1 MIKNNVI
8 SISGEPVTGKS
19 SNIRAI
25 KQKLIEKGFKEENI
39 HIISAGHRFREY
51 FNEILNFIKSYDN
64 DEKLK
69 EMYDEGVIKEIIE
82 NPEYRSTLT
91 KVMAKLKSMDIMDS
105 VSIEQAF
112 NRNIVVALSLLR
124 RPL

>member
-39 HIISAGHRFREY
+39 HIGW
-51 FNEILNFIKSYDN
+51 
-64 DEKLK
+64 
-69 EMYDEGVIKEIIE
+69 
-82 NPEYRSTLT
+82 T
-91 KVMAKLKSMDIMDS
+91 
-105 VSIEQAF
+105 
-112 NRNIVVALSLLR
+112 
-124 RPL
+124 